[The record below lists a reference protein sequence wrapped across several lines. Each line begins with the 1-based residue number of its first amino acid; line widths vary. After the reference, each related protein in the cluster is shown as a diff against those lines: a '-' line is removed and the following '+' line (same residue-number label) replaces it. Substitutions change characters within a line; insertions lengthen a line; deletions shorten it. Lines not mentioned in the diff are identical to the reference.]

1 MAKNVLALKPF
12 LETIKTY
19 CVKLTKKELIDL
31 LCQAALDTPAEER
44 RNFLEKLSIASVP
57 SDVHRSAAQDEDV
70 SILAKT
76 DKLLD
81 DVAAWQKSIEDGSY
95 YEKHWED
102 GYCDE
107 EEFPSISK
115 EQQETLETLF
125 AEADGLFLDGKLE
138 LAGNVYQQLIDLALH
153 SAGLDY
159 GIDHNDLDVNWRET
173 LARYCRCVYETSA
186 DKERV
191 KQVLSALEV
200 ERKTE
205 AERQH
210 FGICY
215 NPAEEIFPSL
225 RDVFDV
231 RPGELADWNNF
242 LKKAQKK
249 LHGLSNSRAVLLY
262 LETVYWLDGIQG
274 LAAAVRQR
282 NIPVGYLYWLD
293 MLRDGAAWNELA
305 QAAHE
310 ALHAMPHDALRG
322 YAAAQLSLAG
332 EQTSDNS
339 LVLQG
344 KREQFFSEP
353 QEEHLAALLRE
364 SAKQQVSEAEL
375 SKTLAYL
382 EAKPDPKKPVSSF
395 LQLTQPDLFFLK
407 IKTMLLLGKLRE
419 SYAAID
425 QKAAIGWSDEKKTTG
440 AVYVGILLVLS
451 QGNAQAKTIHSLFA
465 KYMRG
470 RYGNAFIA
478 DAIQQRLLQFPVSDS
493 QKDQWLKFVEQISA
507 ERAEHIIS
515 NQYRKGYARAAE
527 ALGGYLECLLL
538 HERRS
543 QAAAFLNLKRN
554 QQYKRYPAFRRELD
568 EVISR
573 SPLLTRL

>member
-1 MAKNVLALKPF
+1 MKGKILALKPF

-19 CVKLTKKELIDL
+19 CGKLTKEELIDL

-57 SDVHRSAAQDEDV
+57 SDVHRPAAQDEDVDV

-81 DVAAWQKSIEDGSY
+81 DVAAWQKSVEDGSY

-173 LARYCRCVYETSA
+173 LGRYCRCVYETSA

-205 AERQH
+205 VERQH

-225 RDVFDV
+225 RDVFDA
-231 RPGELADWNNF
+231 RHGHLADWNDF

-249 LHGLSNSRAVLLY
+249 LHGLSSNRAVLLY

-293 MLRDGAAWNELA
+293 MLRDGAAWNDLPHSPAEH
-305 QAAHE
+305 HE
-310 ALHAMPHDALRG
+310 A
-322 YAAAQLSLAG
+322 
-332 EQTSDNS
+332 
-339 LVLQG
+339 
-344 KREQFFSEP
+344 
-353 QEEHLAALLRE
+353 
-364 SAKQQVSEAEL
+364 
-375 SKTLAYL
+375 
-382 EAKPDPKKPVSSF
+382 
-395 LQLTQPDLFFLK
+395 
-407 IKTMLLLGKLRE
+407 
-419 SYAAID
+419 
-425 QKAAIGWSDEKKTTG
+425 
-440 AVYVGILLVLS
+440 
-451 QGNAQAKTIHSLFA
+451 
-465 KYMRG
+465 
-470 RYGNAFIA
+470 
-478 DAIQQRLLQFPVSDS
+478 
-493 QKDQWLKFVEQISA
+493 
-507 ERAEHIIS
+507 
-515 NQYRKGYARAAE
+515 
-527 ALGGYLECLLL
+527 
-538 HERRS
+538 
-543 QAAAFLNLKRN
+543 
-554 QQYKRYPAFRRELD
+554 
-568 EVISR
+568 
-573 SPLLTRL
+573 